1 MRLRRSGIIALVAA
15 FAIAAPASARPPSHG
30 PAGDIPD
37 FTIDGACPFP
47 VLVHTPVNRE
57 RATTLYDAGG
67 NPVKT
72 IITGA
77 LFATLT
83 NLDSG
88 SWVDLNVSG
97 PLVIDEIDGSMAFTG
112 HSLGWFDGT
121 PGLRLYEGRYDAEGN
136 GTGTTVDICALLA
149 G

>member
-1 MRLRRSGIIALVAA
+1 MRLMRSGIIALAA
-15 FAIAAPASARPPSHG
+15 ALAMAAPASAQPPSHG

-47 VLVHTPVNRE
+47 VLVHIPVNRE
-57 RATTLYDAGG
+57 RATTFYDAAG

-77 LFATLT
+77 LFARLT
-83 NLDSG
+83 NVDSG

-97 PLVIDEIDGSMAFTG
+97 PLVIDEVNGVLTFTG

-121 PGLRLYEGRYDAEGN
+121 PGLRLYKGRYDAAGG
-136 GTGTTVDICALLA
+136 GTGTSVDICALLA